1 MQNNHP
7 IPIDLLFF
15 LPRETKASDVFQA
28 GSKGLSGGN
37 NTLTS
42 LVELERLSKRGSGE
56 KNTTVPPTCALK
68 ESGHREKI

>member
-37 NTLTS
+37 NTLNH
-42 LVELERLSKRGSGE
+42 LVKSPERV
-56 KNTTVPPTCALK
+56 TPPALHFRVS
-68 ESGHREKI
+68 EIDLNLHV